1 MIIPVSHI
9 LIFTTLL
16 FLTGLYGALTRRNA
30 VGILIAIE
38 LMLNAVNIN
47 LAAFSRQGTAP
58 PEIGQVFVLFII
70 VLAAATAAVGLA
82 IVLAIYRNQKTIYT
96 DEINLLKW

>member
-1 MIIPVSHI
+1 MSIPLNHL

-16 FLTGLYGALTRRNA
+16 FLIGLYGVLTRRNA

-38 LMLNAVNIN
+38 IMLNAVNIN
-47 LAAFSRQGTAP
+47 FVAFASVLKTS
-58 PEIGQVFVLFII
+58 PELGQIFVIFTI

-82 IVLAIYRNQKTIYT
+82 IVLSIYRNQKTIYT
-96 DEINLLKW
+96 DEIDLMKW